1 MSRFGQRTRLT
12 GTATAGT
19 INYWFGGGFV
29 ALPVTAT
36 GGTTGTAGLYKY
48 HFFTG
53 NGTFAVTIGGAVE
66 ICGIGGGGGGGR
78 NIGGGG
84 GAGELDIWTALT
96 VSASNY
102 DVIVGAGGA
111 GGVQSPSSYSA
122 SGGITTFKLG
132 ATTYVSSLGGG
143 AAGNEDSIA
152 GVTGGSGG
160 GARDVAAGGASG
172 SNTNVGAT
180 IASNNPYY
188 ASGGGGGATGAGTG
202 GSTSAPGTGGT
213 GGAGYTLTTID
224 SNLTAANFAT
234 FTGMT
239 VVCSGGGG
247 GVLNNSGSGNSIRGL
262 GGTGAGDGG
271 NSNQTTLQNNA
282 TNAVSYGSGGG
293 SMPWTNASGVGN
305 AGNGKAGLVIVRYLA

>member
-1 MSRFGQRTRLT
+1 MTRFSQRYRLT
-12 GTATAGT
+12 GGT
-19 INYWFGGGFV
+19 EANSVNRWFGSSKV
-29 ALPVTAT
+29 IAT
-36 GGTTGTAGLYKY
+36 GGTTGAAGIYQY

-53 NGTFAVTIGGAVE
+53 NGTFAVTGAGNVE

-84 GAGELDIWTALT
+84 GAGELDIWTTLS
-96 VSASNY
+96 VSANNY
-102 DVIVGAGGA
+102 DVVVGAGGA

-143 AAGNEDSIA
+143 AAGNEDAIA
-152 GVTGGSGG
+152 GLTGGSGG

-180 IASNNPYY
+180 IPSGIPYY
-188 ASGGGGGATGAGTG
+188 ASGGGGGATTAGTT
-202 GSTSAPGTGGT
+202 GSTTAPGTGGT
-213 GGAGYTLTTID
+213 GGTGYTLTTID

-247 GVLNNSGSGNSIRGL
+247 GVLNNSGSGSSIRGL

-293 SMPWTNASGVGN
+293 SMPWINATGVTN

>member
-1 MSRFGQRTRLT
+1 MIGNIVAGIT
-12 GTATAGT
+12 GAPTLK
-19 INYWFGGGFV
+19 V
-29 ALPVTAT
+29 AAT

-53 NGTFAVTIGGAVE
+53 NGTLAVSQGGNIE
-66 ICGIGGGGGGGR
+66 ICGIGGGGGGGT

-96 VSASNY
+96 ATASNY
-102 DVIVGAGGA
+102 DVVVGAGGA
-111 GGVQSPSSYSA
+111 GGELAFPYTAST
-122 SGGITTFKLG
+122 SGGTTTFKLG

-143 AAGNEDSIA
+143 KSGNEDTNPGA
-152 GVTGGSGG
+152 TGGSGG
-160 GARDVAAGGASG
+160 GSRVAAAGGASG
-172 SNTNVGAT
+172 SNTNVGASSANT
-180 IASNNPYY
+180 APYY
-188 ASGGGGGATGAGTG
+188 PSGGGGGATGAGTA
-202 GSTSAPGTGGT
+202 GSTTAPGTGGT

-247 GVLNNSGSGNSIRGL
+247 GVLNNSGGGSSIRGL

-271 NSNQTTLQNNA
+271 NSNQATLQNNG
-282 TNAVSYGSGGG
+282 TSAVSYGSGGG
-293 SMPWTNASGVGN
+293 SQAFRNAATVNGG
-305 AGNGKAGLVIVRYLA
+305 AGKAGLVIVRYLA